1 MRSTR
6 RFLAMR
12 STFRSMAVRDF
23 RIFVTGHTVSQ
34 MGTWM
39 QRLAVIWAVFEITDS
54 GTAVGVASACVFGP
68 AIVLSPLAG
77 LVADRRE
84 SRSLLVTTKI
94 GLVISAAVLAAV
106 AFSHPSTPTPY
117 LLAALLFG
125 VVETFDIPV
134 RMIFVG
140 ALVDREDL
148 SNAIGLN
155 SSAMNGSRIV
165 GPALGG
171 ALISG
176 AGVEWCFAV
185 NIALATIVLVS
196 MLTIRTRSQPDPA
209 PTPDRRMLL
218 GFGVAWREPVLR
230 ASLLAYTVVGVFAIV
245 FPVTLPLFAER
256 TLGGGPETFTLLF
269 ATLSLGAIGG
279 GLVVARRAMPG
290 LGFLGASS
298 IATALTMAALA
309 ATNSVVAA
317 ALAAVTVGAATM
329 AFMGAVVTVVQL
341 NAPTAT
347 RGRVLALVS
356 MVGIG
361 SRAVGGPI
369 LGTIIDA
376 INARASLFLGA
387 AVSAIV
393 GAWLLLSTRRARTR
407 VPIRSASNPD
417 DRLS

>member
-1 MRSTR
+1 MRGTP
-6 RFLAMR
+6 RFPAMHN
-12 STFRSMAVRDF
+12 TFRSMAVRDF
-23 RIFVTGHTVSQ
+23 RVFVTGHTVSQ
-34 MGTWM
+34 TGTWM

-77 LVADRRE
+77 LVADHRE
-84 SRSLLVTTKI
+84 SRSLLVTTKV
-94 GLVISAAVLAAV
+94 GLVISAVVLAAV
-106 AFSHPSTPTPY
+106 AFSHPSTPAPY
-117 LLAALLFG
+117 LVAALLFG

-134 RMIFVG
+134 RMMFVG
-140 ALVDREDL
+140 ALVEREDL

-185 NIALATIVLVS
+185 NIGLGAIVLVS
-196 MLTIRTRSQPDPA
+196 MLTIRTRSQPDSPSA
-209 PTPDRRMLL
+209 PDRRMLL
-218 GFGVAWREPVLR
+218 GFGVAWREPTLR

-256 TLGGGPETFTLLF
+256 SLGGGPETFTLLF
-269 ATLSLGAIGG
+269 SALSLGAIAG

-309 ATNSVVAA
+309 ASGGVVVAL
-317 ALAAVTVGAATM
+317 LAAVTVGAATM
-329 AFMGAVVTVVQL
+329 AFMGGVVTVVQL
-341 NAPTAT
+341 NAPAAT

-369 LGTIIDA
+369 LGVIIDA

-387 AVSAIV
+387 AVSGLV
-393 GAWLLLSTRRARTR
+393 GVWMLLSTRRAS
-407 VPIRSASNPD
+407 PGAAAAP
-417 DRLS
+417 

>member
-1 MRSTR
+1 MRSTP

-12 STFRSMAVRDF
+12 NTLRSLAVRDY
-23 RIFVTGHTVSQ
+23 RVFVTGHTVSQ
-34 MGTWM
+34 TGTWM

-84 SRSLLVTTKI
+84 SRRLLVTTKA
-94 GLVISAAVLAAV
+94 GLVVSAVTLAAV
-106 AFSHPSTPTPY
+106 AFTDPSTPAPY
-117 LLAALLFG
+117 LVAALLFG

-140 ALVDREDL
+140 ALVEREDL
-148 SNAIGLN
+148 SNAVGLN
-155 SSAMNGSRIV
+155 AAAMNGSRIV

-176 AGVEWCFAV
+176 AGVEWCFVV
-185 NIALATIVLVS
+185 NIALAATVLVS
-196 MLTIRTRSQPDPA
+196 MLTIRARSQPDTAPA
-209 PTPDRRMLL
+209 PDRRMLL
-218 GFGVAWREPVLR
+218 GFGVAWRDATLR

-256 TLGGGPETFTLLF
+256 SLGGGPETFTLLF
-269 ATLSLGAIGG
+269 SALSLGAIAG

-298 IATALTMAALA
+298 LAIALTMAALA
-309 ATNSVVAA
+309 ASGGVVVA

-329 AFMGAVVTVVQL
+329 AFMGGVVTVVQL
-341 NAPTAT
+341 RAPAAT

-369 LGTIIDA
+369 LGVIIDA

-387 AVSAIV
+387 AVSGIV
-393 GAWLLLSTRRARTR
+393 GVWMLLSTRRASARE
-407 VPIRSASNPD
+407 VPAP
-417 DRLS
+417 

>member
-1 MRSTR
+1 MRGTP

-12 STFRSMAVRDF
+12 NTFRSLAVRDF
-23 RIFVTGHTVSQ
+23 RVFVTGHTVSQ

-77 LVADRRE
+77 LVADRHE
-84 SRSLLVTTKI
+84 SRSLLVATKV
-94 GLVISAAVLAAV
+94 GLVITAVVLTGV
-106 AFSHPSTPTPY
+106 AFSHPSTTAPY
-117 LLAALLFG
+117 LVAALLFG

-140 ALVDREDL
+140 ALVGREDL

-171 ALISG
+171 VLISG

-185 NIALATIVLVS
+185 NIGLAAIVLVS
-196 MLTIRTRSQPDPA
+196 MLTIRTRSQPDTLLA
-209 PTPDRRMLL
+209 PDRRMLL
-218 GFGVAWREPVLR
+218 GFGVAWREPTLR

-256 TLGGGPETFTLLF
+256 SLGGGPETFTLLF
-269 ATLSLGAIGG
+269 SALSLGAIAG

-290 LGFLGASS
+290 LGFLGTSS

-309 ATNSVVAA
+309 ASGGVVVAV
-317 ALAAVTVGAATM
+317 LAAVTVGAATM
-329 AFMGAVVTVVQL
+329 AFMGGVVTVVQL
-341 NAPTAT
+341 NAPAAT

-369 LGTIIDA
+369 LGVIIDA

-387 AVSAIV
+387 AVSGIV
-393 GAWLLLSTRRARTR
+393 GVWMLLATRRVSAR
-407 VPIRSASNPD
+407 VAAAP
-417 DRLS
+417 

>member
-1 MRSTR
+1 MRSTP

-12 STFRSMAVRDF
+12 NTFRSLAVRDY

-34 MGTWM
+34 TGTWM

-84 SRSLLVTTKI
+84 SWSLLVTTKV
-94 GLVISAAVLAAV
+94 GLVVSAVTLTVV
-106 AFSHPSTPTPY
+106 AFANPSTPTPY

-148 SNAIGLN
+148 SNAVGLN
-155 SSAMNGSRIV
+155 SAAMNGSRIV

-176 AGVEWCFAV
+176 AGVAWCFAV
-185 NIALATIVLVS
+185 NIGLAAIVLVS
-196 MLTIRTRSQPDPA
+196 MLTIRARSKPDVPA
-209 PTPDRRMLL
+209 APDRRMLL
-218 GFGVAWREPVLR
+218 GFGVAWRNPALR
-230 ASLLAYTVVGVFAIV
+230 ASLLAYAVVGVFAIV

-256 TLGGGPETFTLLF
+256 SLGGGPETFTLLF
-269 ATLSLGAIGG
+269 SALSLGAIAG

-290 LGFLGASS
+290 PGFLGASS
-298 IATALTMAALA
+298 LATAFTMAALA
-309 ATNSVVAA
+309 ASGGVVAA
-317 ALAAVTVGAATM
+317 VLAAVTVGAATM
-329 AFMGAVVTVVQL
+329 AFMGGVVTVVQL
-341 NAPTAT
+341 NAPAAT

-369 LGTIIDA
+369 LGVIVDA
-376 INARASLFLGA
+376 VNARASLFLGA
-387 AVSAIV
+387 AVSGVV
-393 GAWLLLSTRRARTR
+393 GVWLLLATRRGVAEA
-407 VPIRSASNPD
+407 PA
-417 DRLS
+417 L

>member
-1 MRSTR
+1 MRGTP

-12 STFRSMAVRDF
+12 NTFRSLAVRDF
-23 RIFVTGHTVSQ
+23 RVFVTGHTVSQ

-84 SRSLLVTTKI
+84 SRSLLVATKV
-94 GLVISAAVLAAV
+94 GLVITAVVLTGV
-106 AFSHPSTPTPY
+106 AFSHPSTPAPY
-117 LLAALLFG
+117 LVAALLFG

-165 GPALGG
+165 GPTLGG
-171 ALISG
+171 VLISG

-185 NIALATIVLVS
+185 NIGLAAIVLMS
-196 MLTIRTRSQPDPA
+196 MLTIRTRSQPDTAPA
-209 PTPDRRMLL
+209 PDRRMLL
-218 GFGVAWREPVLR
+218 GFGVAWREPMLR

-256 TLGGGPETFTLLF
+256 SLGGGPETFTLLF
-269 ATLSLGAIGG
+269 SALSLGAIAG

-290 LGFLGASS
+290 LGFLGTSS

-309 ATNSVVAA
+309 ASGGVVVAV
-317 ALAAVTVGAATM
+317 LAAVTVGAATM
-329 AFMGAVVTVVQL
+329 AFMGGVVTVVQL
-341 NAPTAT
+341 NAPAAT

-361 SRAVGGPI
+361 SRAVGGPV
-369 LGTIIDA
+369 LGVVIDA

-387 AVSAIV
+387 AVSGIV
-393 GAWLLLSTRRARTR
+393 GVWMLLATRRVPAR
-407 VPIRSASNPD
+407 VAADP
-417 DRLS
+417 

>member
-1 MRSTR
+1 MQSLGT
-6 RFLAMR
+6 
-12 STFRSMAVRDF
+12 TFRSLAVRDY

-34 MGTWM
+34 TGTWM

-54 GTAVGVASACVFGP
+54 GTAVGVASACLFGP

-84 SRSLLVTTKI
+84 SRGLLVTTKV
-94 GLVISAAVLAAV
+94 GLVLSAVALAAV
-106 AFSHPSTPTPY
+106 AFTQPSTPAPY
-117 LLAALLFG
+117 LVAALLFG

-140 ALVDREDL
+140 VLVDREDL
-148 SNAIGLN
+148 SNAVGLN
-155 SSAMNGSRIV
+155 SAAMNGSRIV

-185 NIALATIVLVS
+185 NIGLAAIVLVS
-196 MLTIRTRSQPDPA
+196 MLTIRARSQPDTAPA
-209 PTPDRRMLL
+209 PDRRMLL
-218 GFGVAWREPVLR
+218 GFGVAWRDATLK

-256 TLGGGPETFTLLF
+256 SLGGGPETFTLLF
-269 ATLSLGAIGG
+269 SALSLGAIAG
-279 GLVVARRAMPG
+279 GLVVARRAVPG

-298 IATALTMAALA
+298 LATALTMAALA
-309 ATNSVVAA
+309 ASGSVVVAV
-317 ALAAVTVGAATM
+317 LAAVTVGAATM
-329 AFMGAVVTVVQL
+329 AFMGGVVTVVQL
-341 NAPTAT
+341 NAPAET

-369 LGTIIDA
+369 LGVIIDA

-387 AVSAIV
+387 AVSGIV
-393 GAWLLLSTRRARTR
+393 GAWMLLSTRRPA
-407 VPIRSASNPD
+407 ASEAAAP
-417 DRLS
+417 

>member
-1 MRSTR
+1 MR
-6 RFLAMR
+6 
-12 STFRSMAVRDF
+12 DY

-34 MGTWM
+34 TGTWM
-39 QRLAVIWAVFEITDS
+39 QRLAVIWAVYEITDS
-54 GTAVGVASACVFGP
+54 GTAVGVASACLFGP

-84 SRSLLVTTKI
+84 SRGLLVTTKV
-94 GLVISAAVLAAV
+94 GLVLSAMALAAV
-106 AFSHPSTPTPY
+106 AFTQPSTPAPY
-117 LLAALLFG
+117 LVAALFFG

-140 ALVDREDL
+140 VLVDREDL
-148 SNAIGLN
+148 SNAVGLN
-155 SSAMNGSRIV
+155 SAAMNGSRIV

-185 NIALATIVLVS
+185 NIGLAAIVLVS
-196 MLTIRTRSQPDPA
+196 MLTIRARSQPDAAPA
-209 PTPDRRMLL
+209 TDRRMLL
-218 GFGVAWREPVLR
+218 GFGVAWREATLR

-256 TLGGGPETFTLLF
+256 SLGGGPETFTLLF
-269 ATLSLGAIGG
+269 SALSLGAIAG

-290 LGFLGASS
+290 LAFLGASS
-298 IATALTMAALA
+298 LATALTMAALA
-309 ATNSVVAA
+309 ASRSVVVAV
-317 ALAAVTVGAATM
+317 LAAVLVGAATM
-329 AFMGAVVTVVQL
+329 AFMGGVVTVVQL
-341 NAPTAT
+341 NAPAET

-369 LGTIIDA
+369 LGVIIDA

-387 AVSAIV
+387 AVSGIV
-393 GAWLLLSTRRARTR
+393 GVWMLLSTRRPA
-407 VPIRSASNPD
+407 ASEAGAP
-417 DRLS
+417 

>member
-1 MRSTR
+1 MRSSR
-6 RFLAMR
+6 PFLAMR

-23 RIFVTGHTVSQ
+23 RVFVTGHTVSQ
-34 MGTWM
+34 TGTWM

-77 LVADRRE
+77 LIADRRE
-84 SRSLLVTTKI
+84 SRGLLVTTKV
-94 GLVISAAVLAAV
+94 GLVATAVTLTAV
-106 AFSHPSTPTPY
+106 AFTHPSTPAPY
-117 LLAALLFG
+117 LMAALLFG

-148 SNAIGLN
+148 SNAVGLN
-155 SSAMNGSRIV
+155 SAAMNGSRIV

-171 ALISG
+171 ALIAG

-185 NIALATIVLVS
+185 NIALGTIVLAS

-209 PTPDRRMLL
+209 PAPDRRMLL
-218 GFGVAWREPVLR
+218 GFGIAWRDPMLR

-269 ATLSLGAIGG
+269 STLSLGAIGG
-279 GLVVARRAMPG
+279 GLLVARRAMPG

-298 IATALTMAALA
+298 IATAFTMAALA
-309 ATNSVVAA
+309 ASNSVVAA

-329 AFMGAVVTVVQL
+329 AFMGGVVTVVQL
-341 NAPTAT
+341 NAPAAT

-369 LGTIIDA
+369 LGVIIDT

-387 AVSAIV
+387 AVSGVV
-393 GAWLLLSTRRARTR
+393 GVWLLLSTNRASRHVTT
-407 VPIRSASNPD
+407 
-417 DRLS
+417 

>member
-1 MRSTR
+1 MRGAL
-6 RFLAMR
+6 RFRSLH
-12 STFRSMAVRDF
+12 STFRSLAVRDF

-84 SRSLLVTTKI
+84 SRSLLVTTKV
-94 GLVISAAVLAAV
+94 GLVVSAMTLAAV
-106 AFSHPSTPTPY
+106 AFTHPSTPAPY

-140 ALVDREDL
+140 ALVGREDL

-171 ALISG
+171 ALIAG

-185 NIALATIVLVS
+185 NIGLAAIVLVS

-209 PTPDRRMLL
+209 PAPDRRMLL
-218 GFGVAWREPVLR
+218 GFGVAWRDTTLR

-256 TLGGGPETFTLLF
+256 SLGGGPGTFTLLF
-269 ATLSLGAIGG
+269 SALSLGAIAG
-279 GLVVARRAMPG
+279 GLVVARQAMPG

-298 IATALTMAALA
+298 IATALTMAAMA
-309 ATNSVVAA
+309 ASGGVVVAM
-317 ALAAVTVGAATM
+317 LAAVTVGAATM

-341 NAPTAT
+341 NAPAAT

-369 LGTIIDA
+369 LGVIVDA
-376 INARASLFLGA
+376 INARASLYLGA
-387 AVSAIV
+387 AVSGIV
-393 GAWLLLSTRRARTR
+393 GVWLLLSTKRRPATDEA
-407 VPIRSASNPD
+407 IA
-417 DRLS
+417 L

>member
-1 MRSTR
+1 MRGTTR
-6 RFLAMR
+6 LFAMR
-12 STFRSMAVRDF
+12 STFRSLAVRDF

-34 MGTWM
+34 TGTWM

-84 SRSLLVTTKI
+84 SRSLLVATKV
-94 GLVISAAVLAAV
+94 GLVIAAVVLTGV
-106 AFSHPSTPTPY
+106 VFSHPSTPTPY
-117 LLAALLFG
+117 LVAALLFG

-148 SNAIGLN
+148 PNAIGLN

-185 NIALATIVLVS
+185 NIGLAAIVLVS
-196 MLTIRTRSQPDPA
+196 MLTIRTRSQPDTAPA
-209 PTPDRRMLL
+209 PDRRMLL
-218 GFGVAWREPVLR
+218 GFGIAWREPTLR

-256 TLGGGPETFTLLF
+256 SLGGGPETFTLLF
-269 ATLSLGAIGG
+269 SALSLGAIAG

-290 LGFLGASS
+290 LGFLGTSS

-309 ATNSVVAA
+309 ASGDVVAA
-317 ALAAVTVGAATM
+317 VLAAVTVGAATM
-329 AFMGAVVTVVQL
+329 AFMGGVVTVVQL
-341 NAPTAT
+341 NAPAAT

-369 LGTIIDA
+369 LGVIVDA

-387 AVSAIV
+387 AVAGVV
-393 GAWLLLSTRRARTR
+393 GVWMLLATRRVPARAAAD
-407 VPIRSASNPD
+407 P
-417 DRLS
+417 